1 MEAPSLSEDL
11 STPNPAPPAMIVP
24 VVEQLS
30 LEENDD
36 FPPGEE
42 PQELIDRLRLSSM
55 DSISLDEGQN
65 REKTIDEEVSVP
77 TQSFKLPKVFKCQ
90 NCNQAFSRHKWAM
103 NHCRKEAS
111 WTCDKCGD
119 VIKHRNNV
127 GRHRIRCLKQT
138 EKPNPSSSEKVVRIE
153 IGDTKCSLCGQSFKN
168 NASLRAHVSRKHRE
182 DKVGNLDCDKC
193 EFKTMTQSQ
202 LKKHNTLVHKTN
214 IASNCQECDFSCF
227 SKGGLRKHVRNVH
240 ETSPEKPELTSTDDS
255 DSVVLSED
263 GLDEVEI
270 NEAGDEPVLDVR
282 NLSTKVP
289 SVVEQIVVTE
299 GMGEESNK
307 VLFDMDTLE
316 TIELNNESY
325 AYNFTQ
331 QSNDISVSMVENVL
345 NFNAF

>member
-1 MEAPSLSEDL
+1 MPVDVQIFYTLEDLEMEAPSLSEDL

-90 NCNQAFSRHKWAM
+90 NCDQAFSRHKWAM

-138 EKPNPSSSEKVVRIE
+138 EKPYPSSSEKVVRIE
-153 IGDTKCSLCGQSFKN
+153 IVD
-168 NASLRAHVSRKHRE
+168 
-182 DKVGNLDCDKC
+182 
-193 EFKTMTQSQ
+193 
-202 LKKHNTLVHKTN
+202 
-214 IASNCQECDFSCF
+214 
-227 SKGGLRKHVRNVH
+227 
-240 ETSPEKPELTSTDDS
+240 
-255 DSVVLSED
+255 
-263 GLDEVEI
+263 
-270 NEAGDEPVLDVR
+270 
-282 NLSTKVP
+282 NLSK
-289 SVVEQIVVTE
+289 I
-299 GMGEESNK
+299 M
-307 VLFDMDTLE
+307 LH
-316 TIELNNESY
+316 
-325 AYNFTQ
+325 
-331 QSNDISVSMVENVL
+331 
-345 NFNAF
+345 